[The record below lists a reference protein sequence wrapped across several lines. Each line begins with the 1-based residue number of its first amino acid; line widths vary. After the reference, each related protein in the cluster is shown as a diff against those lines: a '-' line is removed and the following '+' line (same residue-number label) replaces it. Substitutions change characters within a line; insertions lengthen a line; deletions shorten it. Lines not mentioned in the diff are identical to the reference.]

1 MVKRRTNHKVAI
13 GVVVALLTIAC
24 TSTDTSQPPVEETV
38 TEESPVQEDA
48 PLTLGYLLPETGM
61 FSFVGPPMVSG
72 VQLAVQAIND
82 AGGVLGSRIQ
92 LLSADEGDDANLALA
107 QANRLIESGVQ
118 AIIGAATS
126 GITES
131 IMGDVTKAGVV
142 QCSPSNWSV
151 GLANV
156 EDNGYFFRT
165 TPGNLIQA
173 PVLAELIANEGF
185 QTVSVTAQNDD
196 YGLPMMTET
205 VKQLEARGVEVVIS
219 DVFDDETV
227 DFNSLVSAIL
237 RSGAEAHVLLTFS
250 EGAQIIQGLLDGGV
264 SPTTLFGSDGIA
276 SPVFSDNF
284 ASPDV
289 IEGMRVTGLAVTVP
303 ESFQAQLLAFNPNLV
318 DFLFAPNT
326 YDCVNLIAL
335 AASAG
340 GSTAPASIRDHM
352 IAVTV
357 GDNACDTF
365 VECLAFINRGETI
378 AYQSATGIPL
388 ALTQVRQGGG
398 DPSYGIV
405 ETSTWT
411 GSQLVQT
418 ETVVGALNR

>member
-1 MVKRRTNHKVAI
+1 MMTRHTGKAAAVFVAA
-13 GVVVALLTIAC
+13 ALISSAC
-24 TSTDTSQPPVEETV
+24 SSQDVSSGTTDETPAGQPSTTDS
-38 TEESPVQEDA
+38 
-48 PLTLGYLLPETGM
+48 PLTLGYLLPETGI
-61 FSFVGPPMVSG
+61 FAFLGPPMVSG

-82 AGGVLGSRIQ
+82 AGGVLGSPIQ
-92 LLSADEGDDANLALA
+92 LLSADEGDDADLALA
-107 QANRLIESGVQ
+107 QANRLIASGVQ

-126 GITES
+126 GITEA
-131 IMGDVTKAGVV
+131 IMGDVTKAGVI

-185 QTVSVTAQNDD
+185 QTVSVTARNDD
-196 YGLPMMTET
+196 YGLPMMAET
-205 VKQLEARGVEVVIS
+205 IKQLEARGVEVVLS
-219 DVFDDETV
+219 DVFDVETG
-227 DFNSLVSAIL
+227 DFDPLVSAIL

-276 SPVFSDNF
+276 GSAFSDNF

-289 IEGMRVTGLAVTVP
+289 IEGLRLTAQATPVP
-303 ESFQAQLLAFNPNLV
+303 EAFEAQLLAFNPNLV

-335 AASAG
+335 AASTG
-340 GSTAPASIRDHM
+340 GSTSPASIRDHM

-365 VECLAFINRGETI
+365 VECIAFINRGETI
-378 AYQSATGIPL
+378 AYQSATGVPL

-405 ETSTWT
+405 EVSTWD
-411 GSQLVQT
+411 GGQLVLT
-418 ETVVGALNR
+418 ETVIGNFNG